1 MKSYGIAFGDGLES
15 MPQSGIR
22 FMTQKRVQ
30 PFSHMLFHL
39 HRLRDSGTE
48 VVRISGPSAG
58 NPVAVDMWAPVPHWN
73 VAHIAL
79 AEWADAVLVAR
90 KRILS
95 KSITKLQPNK
105 TLIKYAFMKEE
116 EEMKRPPLPIA

>member
-1 MKSYGIAFGDGLES
+1 MGLIVQGI
-15 MPQSGIR
+15 
-22 FMTQKRVQ
+22 V
-30 PFSHMLFHL
+30 HL
-39 HRLRDSGTE
+39 
-48 VVRISGPSAG
+48 A
-58 NPVAVDMWAPVPHWN
+58 
-73 VAHIAL
+73 
-79 AEWADAVLVAR
+79 ADAVLVAR